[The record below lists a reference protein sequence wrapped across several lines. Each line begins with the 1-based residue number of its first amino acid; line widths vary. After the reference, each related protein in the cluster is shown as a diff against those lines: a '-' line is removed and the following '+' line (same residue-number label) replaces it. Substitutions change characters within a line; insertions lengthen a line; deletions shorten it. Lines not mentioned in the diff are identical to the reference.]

1 VIGSKAYAKDELS
14 MKKLFLE
21 AMQREHKRG
30 ADYTKTAIYQT
41 PIRTDLKSGKSKG
54 NVID

>member
-1 VIGSKAYAKDELS
+1 

-21 AMQREHKRG
+21 AMLREHNRG
-30 ADYTKTAIYQT
+30 VDYTKIANYQT
-41 PIRTDLKSGKSKG
+41 PIRTDIKTGKSKG